1 MSLARHRVQPPF
13 IMQNGCVKDVCVMVT
28 SLPTGLQGL
37 VDPVKTVMGF
47 DGRMYIPTSY
57 ANQLGYYP
65 PSGSGSGNGSGS
77 GSGAPDSGGSGASGS
92 GSGTNPSSGIS
103 GEADEPSIG
112 PVFDKPKSKGRFR
125 R

>member
-57 ANQLGYYP
+57 ANALGYYP
-65 PSGSGSGNGSGS
+65 PSGDGSGS
-77 GSGAPDSGGSGASGS
+77 GSGAPESGGSGASGS

-103 GEADEPSIG
+103 GESDEPSIG